1 MMALTMDFS
10 TQLLEHQVTAILL
23 LDDQRQIHYANP
35 AAEQLFSQS
44 AQRMAQ
50 HAFDDLFHSPQ
61 FDLSTLMLPLNTGQS
76 VTDSDVRIMIDEQP
90 LYIELTSSPVA
101 INKSLYLLV
110 EIRQIEQQRRLSQE
124 INQHAQQQ
132 AAKVLVRSLAHEI
145 KNPLGGLRGAAQL
158 LERML
163 PERELHEYTQ
173 IIIEQADRLRNLVD
187 RLLGPQKLGT
197 KQPENLHA
205 IIEKV
210 RQLIELNSSYQ
221 VKIIRDY
228 DPSLPDFDVDAEQIE
243 QAILNIVSNAAE
255 VLKDQP
261 DGTITLKTRT
271 DFQTNIYGQRHKLA
285 AKIDIIDNGPGIPSH
300 IQDTLF
306 YPMVSAREGGTG
318 LGLSISQNLIDQHN
332 GKIDVSSWPG
342 KTIFTIYLPLK

>member
-1 MMALTMDFS
+1 
-10 TQLLEHQVTAILL
+10 
-23 LDDQRQIHYANP
+23 
-35 AAEQLFSQS
+35 
-44 AQRMAQ
+44 
-50 HAFDDLFHSPQ
+50 
-61 FDLSTLMLPLNTGQS
+61 MLPLNTGQS

-306 YPMVSAREGGTG
+306 FILWLVPVKVVQGWDY
-318 LGLSISQNLIDQHN
+318 LSR
-332 GKIDVSSWPG
+332 KI
-342 KTIFTIYLPLK
+342 

>member
-50 HAFDDLFHSPQ
+50 HTFDDLFHSPQ

-173 IIIEQADRLRNLVD
+173 IIIEQADRLRN
-187 RLLGPQKLGT
+187 Q
-197 KQPENLHA
+197 
-205 IIEKV
+205 
-210 RQLIELNSSYQ
+210 
-221 VKIIRDY
+221 
-228 DPSLPDFDVDAEQIE
+228 
-243 QAILNIVSNAAE
+243 
-255 VLKDQP
+255 
-261 DGTITLKTRT
+261 
-271 DFQTNIYGQRHKLA
+271 
-285 AKIDIIDNGPGIPSH
+285 
-300 IQDTLF
+300 
-306 YPMVSAREGGTG
+306 
-318 LGLSISQNLIDQHN
+318 
-332 GKIDVSSWPG
+332 
-342 KTIFTIYLPLK
+342 

>member
-1 MMALTMDFS
+1 MDFS
-10 TQLLEHQVTAILL
+10 TQLLDNQVTAILL
-23 LDDQRQIHYANP
+23 LDDQRNIHYANP

-44 AQRMAQ
+44 AQRMAA
-50 HAFDDLFHSPQ
+50 HVFDDLFQHTK
-61 FDLSTLMLPLNTGQS
+61 FDLSTLMIPLDTGQS
-76 VTDSDVRIMIDEQP
+76 VTDSDVCMIVNNSP
-90 LYIELTSSPVA
+90 LYIEVTSSP
-101 INKSLYLLV
+101 IEIRKSLYLLV

-163 PERELHEYTQ
+163 PNPDLHEYTQ

-187 RLLGPQKLGT
+187 RLLGPQKPGQ
-197 KQPENLHA
+197 KKPENLHA

-221 VKIIRDY
+221 VRIIRDY
-228 DPSLPDFDVDAEQIE
+228 DPSLPDFDMDAEQIE
-243 QAILNIVSNAAE
+243 QALLNIISNAAE
-255 VLKDQP
+255 VLKEQP
-261 DGTITLKTRT
+261 DGTITLRTRT
-271 DFQTNIYGQRHKLA
+271 DYQTNIHGQRHRLA
-285 AKIDIIDNGPGIPSH
+285 VKIEIIDNGPGIPSH

-332 GKIDVSSWPG
+332 GKIDVTSWPG
-342 KTIFTIYLPLK
+342 KTAFTVFLPLK

>member
-1 MMALTMDFS
+1 MMLTMDLA
-10 TQLLEHQVTAILL
+10 TQILEYQVTAILL
-23 LDDQRQIHYANP
+23 LDDQRNIHYANP

-44 AQRMAQ
+44 AQRMAA
-50 HAFDDLFHSPQ
+50 HVFDDLFQ
-61 FDLSTLMLPLNTGQS
+61 YTRFDLSTLMIPLDTGQS
-76 VTDSDVRIMIDEQP
+76 VTDSDVCMIINNSP
-90 LYIELTSSPVA
+90 LYIEVTSSP
-101 INKSLYLLV
+101 IEIKKSLYLLV

-163 PERELHEYTQ
+163 PNVELHEYTQ

-187 RLLGPQKLGT
+187 RLLGPQKLGQ
-197 KQPENLHA
+197 KKPENLHA

-221 VKIIRDY
+221 VGIIRDY
-228 DPSLPDFDVDAEQIE
+228 DPSLPDFDMDSEQIE
-243 QAILNIVSNAAE
+243 QALLNIISNAAE

-261 DGTITLKTRT
+261 DGTITLRTRT
-271 DFQTNIYGQRHKLA
+271 DYQTNIHGQRHRLT
-285 AKIDIIDNGPGIPSH
+285 AKIEIIDNGPGIPTH

-306 YPMVSAREGGTG
+306 YPMVSARAGGTG

-332 GKIDVSSWPG
+332 GKIDVTSWPG
-342 KTIFTIYLPLK
+342 KTVFTVYLPLK

>member
-1 MMALTMDFS
+1 MLTMDLA
-10 TQLLEHQVTAILL
+10 TQILEHQVTAILL
-23 LDDQRQIHYANP
+23 LDDQRNIHYANP

-44 AQRMAQ
+44 AQRMAA
-50 HAFDDLFHSPQ
+50 HVFDDLFQ
-61 FDLSTLMLPLNTGQS
+61 YTRFDLSTLMIPLDTGQS
-76 VTDSDVRIMIDEQP
+76 VTDSDVCMIINNSP
-90 LYIELTSSPVA
+90 LYIEVTSSP
-101 INKSLYLLV
+101 IEIKKSLYLLV

-163 PERELHEYTQ
+163 PNVELHEYTQ

-187 RLLGPQKLGT
+187 RLLGPQKLGQ
-197 KQPENLHA
+197 KKPENLHA

-221 VKIIRDY
+221 VGIIRDY
-228 DPSLPDFDVDAEQIE
+228 DPSLPDFDMDSEQIE
-243 QAILNIVSNAAE
+243 QALLNIISNAAE
-255 VLKDQP
+255 VLKEQP
-261 DGTITLKTRT
+261 DGTITLRTRT
-271 DFQTNIYGQRHKLA
+271 DYQTNIHGQRHRLT
-285 AKIDIIDNGPGIPSH
+285 AKIEIIDNGPGIPSH

-332 GKIDVSSWPG
+332 GKIDVTSWPG
-342 KTIFTIYLPLK
+342 KTVFTVYLPLK